1 MDQQQL
7 PAIPA
12 DIRTYLENLIDDAGM
27 QLTPE
32 MQNSLID
39 DLYARLEKKLIA
51 DAVENMKP
59 EDIDEFIKL
68 AQSGENLEA
77 MQTYINEHIPNAKE
91 VFVQSLIDFRTYFLG
106 GTMQANSNVAEA

>member
-27 QLTPE
+27 QLPPGLKDS
-32 MQNSLID
+32 MVD

-59 EDIDEFIKL
+59 EDTEEFIKL
-68 AQSGENLEA
+68 VQGGADPTQ

-91 VFVQSLIDFRTYFLG
+91 VFVQSLVDFRTYFLG
-106 GTMQANSNVAEA
+106 GSMQANSNVAEA